1 MGVGTWR
8 EVHGWP
14 PPCPVPPLNDPF
26 SRLRGLSCAVEGL
39 HLNGKAAKVLVG
51 KIEEA
56 LGCMV
61 AAGTV
66 GYPMTLGGW
75 AYRPTSKMTASCMY

>member
-39 HLNGKAAKVLVG
+39 HLNGKTAKVLAG
-51 KIEEA
+51 KNYSVS
-56 LGCMV
+56 CD
-61 AAGTV
+61 
-66 GYPMTLGGW
+66 TLLVP
-75 AYRPTSKMTASCMY
+75 AVLINSNICKS